1 MIEIDGSVG
10 EGGGQIIRTALA
22 LSTITGKSFTAKNIR
37 QNRDKPGLKN
47 QHLTGITALEELSGA
62 KASNVDLG
70 SDFFE
75 FVPGKINPGTIIID
89 IKTAGSITLLMQC
102 LLLPCCLANGKT
114 RLKIKGGTD
123 TKWSPTIDY
132 FLNLILPNFEKLADF
147 KIHEIKRGYYPKGQ
161 GLFDITIKPKTNPDL
176 TSIDLTKI
184 PKITKI
190 KGISSASVELRQADV
205 AGRQAKGA
213 KKKLSS
219 LDIPVKIV
227 EEYTKT
233 ESIGTVITLW
243 MDQLGADFLGERKKR
258 AEGVGVEAGA
268 KLLLLLCSDAIVD
281 SHLAD
286 NLIPLLGLYG
296 GKIKTDKITNH
307 IKSNIYVCEKFLDV
321 KFEID
326 EENNTI
332 ISKVYK

>member
-1 MIEIDGSVG
+1 MIEIDGLHG

-22 LSTITGKSFTAKNIR
+22 LSTITGKAFTVKNIR
-37 QNRDKPGLKN
+37 KGRDKPGLKN
-47 QHLTGITALEELSGA
+47 QHLTCITALEKLSDA
-62 KASNVDLG
+62 KAHHVELG
-70 SDFFE
+70 SEKLKFI
-75 FVPGKINPGTIIID
+75 PGKINPQTITLD
-89 IKTAGSITLLMQC
+89 IKTAGSITLLMQS
-102 LLLPCCLANGKT
+102 LLLPCCLAKDKV
-114 RLKIKGGTD
+114 RLKIVGGTD
-123 TKWSPTIDY
+123 TKWSPSLDY
-132 FLNLILPNFEKLADF
+132 FINLILPHYESIAKF
-147 KIHEIKRGYYPKGQ
+147 KIHEVKRGYFPKGK
-161 GLFDITIKPKTNPDL
+161 GLFDITIKPKKNPDL
-176 TSIDLTKI
+176 SSIDLTKK
-184 PKITKI
+184 PEITKI
-190 KGISSASVELRQADV
+190 KGISSASVELRFADV
-205 AGRQAKGA
+205 AKRQAKGA

-243 MDQLGADFLGERKKR
+243 MDNLGSDALGERKKR

-268 KLLLLLCSDAIVD
+268 ELLLLLCSDAIVD

-307 IKSNIYVCEKFLDV
+307 IRSNIYVCEKFLDV

-326 EENNTI
+326 EGKKLI
-332 ISKVYK
+332 LRL